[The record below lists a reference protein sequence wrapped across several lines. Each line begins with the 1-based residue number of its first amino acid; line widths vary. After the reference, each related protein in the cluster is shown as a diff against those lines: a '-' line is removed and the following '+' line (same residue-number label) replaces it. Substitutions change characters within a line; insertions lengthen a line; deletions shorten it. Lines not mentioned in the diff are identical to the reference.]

1 MQENLLQG
9 FRLSPQQSHLWSLLR
24 GNQAGPFHAR
34 CAVLVEGTLNVDLL
48 KTALGEIVNRHEI
61 LHTTFQRFSENALP
75 VQVVGDAAVKQIGD
89 YDLRGLTSGQ
99 QQARLAELLQ
109 ATVNFDYERGPL
121 VHALLVTLSADRHVL
136 ILNLPALCSDAA
148 GLSILVGELCRCY
161 ATLRSGDESGDEPM
175 QYVDLSEWQNEL
187 LEQKET
193 EAGRAY
199 WREKDYSNLNSL
211 RLPFRHDES
220 GGEFKPICDRLAVE
234 PQTYARL
241 AALAEKFA
249 VAPQVVLLACWQV
262 LLWRLSNQ
270 PHLIVGTCYDGR
282 KYEDLRDAL
291 GLFAKYLPV
300 EANLNANLRF
310 NQLVRQLEE
319 LTLAAYKRQEYF
331 SWEQVMAADSGE
343 AVDFFPFGFDYAGES
358 PACSAP
364 GLKFSIFEQQVYAE
378 QFEIRLSCV
387 TTAEGLTTEL
397 HYDADLYRTQNIRLV
412 HTLLHRVLAGAASRG
427 DDEIGRLLSLSA
439 EEQMQ
444 LSLATAPAHA
454 ASTPDGL
461 YTRHAA
467 RRDTKANAK
476 GRERQELQRVS
487 RDRELPLSFSQQRL
501 WFINQLEPESAAY
514 NLPTVVRLSG
524 HLQVDGLERTVNE
537 IVSRHE
543 VLRTTFAQEGGRPV
557 QVVAPAQPQSIELI
571 DLSALADNE
580 REVQARTLIS
590 EEARRPFD
598 LSRGPLL
605 RVRLLQLRRDEYILM
620 LTMHHIVSDGW
631 SMGLLVREVTALY
644 EAFVEGRPSPLGSLP
659 IQYADFAVWQREWL
673 QGEALD
679 EQLDYWKRQ
688 LANAPQLLELPTDR
702 PRPAVQ
708 SYRGARVPVS
718 VSKPVAAE
726 LKKLSQREGATLF
739 MTLLAAFQ
747 TLLYRYSGQTDIV
760 VGTPVANRDHLQ
772 LEGLIGFFV
781 NTLVLRTSLSGEPS
795 FRQLLKRVREVT
807 LGAYTH
813 QDAPFETLVEMLQ
826 PARSLSHTPLFQV
839 TFALESAGPA
849 GASVSVPGLKLSPI
863 ESNIAIAKFDLALI
877 LNETGQGV
885 TGALEYNRD
894 LFEGSTLEL
903 MAGEFEVLLQGIVKS
918 PGERITRLPLLGSR
932 ELRRTLVE
940 WNDTR
945 VVYSEESGE
954 FCLHTLFEAQVER
967 TPEAVAVICE
977 QEQVS
982 YHELN
987 VRADELA
994 RRLRAVGVGPE
1005 VAVGLCAERSIEL
1018 VVGLLGILKAG
1029 AAYVPLDPALPGER
1043 LAFMLEDAGIKVL
1056 LTQRQLSNSLSS
1068 SGAQVLFLEDE
1079 PEAAGDEAAPDIKS
1093 GVTADNL
1100 AYVIYTSGST
1110 GKPKGV
1116 MNTHRA
1122 ISNCLLWMC
1131 RQFPLQPTDR
1141 VLQKTPFSF
1150 DASIWEF
1157 FLPLFTGAQLV
1168 IARPGGHKD
1177 SAYLVEAIREHEV
1190 TILQLVPSMLR
1201 TLLNEE
1207 GIEEC
1212 RSLKHVL
1219 CGGETMFVE
1228 DCELFHAKLRANLY
1242 NQYGPTE
1249 ASVDATC
1256 WTCAEGTGLSVV
1268 PIGQPIANMRLYILD
1283 ENLQPVPPRIP
1294 GELYLGGIG
1303 LSRGYLARPKLTAEN
1318 FIPDPFAT
1326 EPGAR
1331 LYRTG
1336 DLARRLP
1343 DGPVEFLERIDNQ
1356 VKLRGF
1362 RVELGEIEAALKA
1375 HAAVHNAVVL
1385 MKEAAG
1391 TQRLEAFVVSS
1402 EQEKVT
1408 GNELR
1413 AWLRERLPEYMVPT
1427 VFFLLEDL
1435 PVMPSGKIDRRA
1447 LLALEKADPTIMF
1460 VPPRTEVEKE
1470 LAEIWCGVLGV
1481 ERIGIHDN
1489 FFDLGGHS
1497 LLAVQVMSRVRRA
1510 LHVELRVRTL
1520 FESPTIAALAETIAK
1535 PSAQKSDDEGVTVI
1549 DQPEQDRVRPVSR
1562 DRHLPLSFA
1571 QERLW
1576 VLDRMEAGNIAYNL
1590 PTAILMRGHL
1600 DVQALEAT
1608 LNEIIRRHETLR
1620 TTFSEVEGEPV
1631 QVIAP
1636 TLVLKLDVTDLA
1648 HLPGAERQAEAR
1660 RLAAAEAQRPF
1671 DLSRGPLVRAS
1682 LLRMSADEHV
1692 ALLTLHHIIADGW
1705 SMGVLVQEVT
1715 QVYGTL
1721 SQGAEP
1727 ELKKLAVQYAD
1738 YAVWQREWLN
1748 EKILDEQA
1756 QYWRQQ
1762 LGGELQALE
1771 LPADR
1776 PRPPLQTYRGG
1787 QRSFKLSSEISAKLV
1802 EVSRQHGATLF
1813 MTLLA
1818 AFKTLLH
1825 RYSGQTDITI
1835 GTPVANRDRVE
1846 IEPLIGFFVN
1856 TLVLRTDLS
1865 GDPRFDELLGRVRET
1880 ALGAYAH
1887 QDLPFERLVSELQP
1901 ERSLSHTP
1909 LFQVS
1914 FILQNVPE
1922 ADLTLPGLTL
1932 SQFNV
1937 GVAAVQFD
1945 MTMSMVETP
1954 DGIAGVLEYNTDLF
1968 EAATIERTLS
1978 HFQTLLDAAANR
1990 PDARLSE
1997 LPLLSAGEERRI
2009 LFDWNQTRARFEPDV
2024 EWCLHKHFERQVERT
2039 PDAVAVVFDHLELSY
2054 AELNAHANQLAHRLR
2069 AEGVGPEVAV
2079 GVCAERSVEMV
2090 VALLGILKAGGAYVP
2105 LDPALP
2111 RERLAFMLEDAG
2123 IKVLLTQRGL
2133 SDVLP
2138 ASGAAVLFLETELKG
2153 VGNEG
2158 ELGVENTV
2166 TADNLA
2172 YVIYTSGS
2180 TGRPKGAMNT
2190 HRAICNRLLWMQ
2202 EAYQLDSSDR
2212 VLQKTPFSFDVSVW
2226 EFFWPLMT
2234 GARLVLALPGGH
2246 QDGEYLARTIEAEQI
2261 TTLHFV
2267 PSMLR
2272 VFLEVPDLAGCASVR
2287 RVICSGEALPFD
2299 LQERFF
2305 ERLDAEL
2312 HNLYGPTEAAVDVT
2326 AWKCERASARHL
2338 VPIGR
2343 PIANTE
2349 IYLLDRHQQPVPVG
2363 IAAELHIGGVCLA
2376 RGYAGHPELTAERFI
2391 PHSYGGVP
2399 GERLYRTGD
2408 LARYLPDG
2416 EIEYLGR
2423 LDNQV
2428 KLRGFRIELG
2438 EVEAAL
2444 GEHEAVDE
2452 CAVLVGQTESGEQR
2466 LEAYLVVDAAAGQG
2480 STATELRAW
2489 LRERLPEYMVPNVF
2503 VLLDEL
2509 PLSANGKL
2517 DRRALLQL
2525 SAEREQAG
2533 VDAAYVAPRDPVE
2546 AALAGIWTEILNLK
2560 QVGINDNFF
2569 DLGGHSLLATRVVS
2583 RLREAFEVELP
2594 LRRVFE
2600 TPTIAG
2606 IAAKVNG
2613 LLRGDALGHVPP
2625 PLVAVARRGGSP
2637 LSFAQQRLWFLEQ
2650 LEPGG
2655 SAYNLATAVRLKG
2668 PLDSQLLEL
2677 TFNEI
2682 VRRHE
2687 ALRTTFEQVEGRP
2700 LQIVHPPTQAR
2711 LVIEDLSELAEPER
2725 EAQARRLAAVE
2736 AQRPFD
2742 LTRGPL
2748 LRTSLLRLA
2757 ADQHV
2762 VLLTMHHIVS
2772 DGWSLEVLVREVS
2785 ALYEAFSKG
2794 EASPL
2799 VEPAIQYADFAEWQ
2813 QQWLRGEV
2821 LDAELAYW
2829 RKRLE
2834 GAAPL
2839 LELPADHVRPQVQS
2853 YRGASESVALPASVA
2868 ESVKRLSRELG
2879 ATRFMTL
2886 LAAFKI
2892 LLARYSGQQ
2901 DIVVGT
2907 PVANRTRLE
2916 VEDLI
2921 GFFVNTLVLRT
2932 NLSGDPSFRELLG
2945 RIKETTLGAYA
2956 HQDVPFEK
2964 LVGEMHPERTLGH
2977 TPLFQ
2982 VMFTFQNASQP
2993 SLSGRE
2999 AGGLTMTPLV
3009 DESASS
3015 KYDLTL
3021 SVSELDGGLD
3031 ALIEYSTDLFERETI
3046 QRMLEHFG
3054 VLLES
3059 IVANPDERLS
3069 RLPLLGA
3076 TERTRLLD
3084 SWSRGE
3090 QQPLQSLCV
3099 HELIEAQVMRAPDAL
3114 AVVFGEEQLTYGEL
3128 NRRANQLARHLRRQG
3143 VGPEV
3148 MVGSCL
3154 EQGSDV
3160 AVALLAILKAGGV
3173 YVPLDPTNPPERLSY
3188 IMTDAGAEVLLTQRK
3203 SNVAIPGY
3211 EGTVVYLDTD
3221 WEEIARNP
3229 ADNLPAAASADNLMY
3244 AIYTSGSTGRPKG
3257 ACISHRVAANHFLSI
3272 RDEFGLKPGD
3282 RVLQF
3287 YSLSFDGSLE
3297 QIVPSLLSGASLFLR
3312 DRDVWGVDEFV
3323 RKVREWKLTVIDLP
3337 PAYWHQFISAP
3348 AAQLEYEHLRLMV
3361 TGGDVM
3367 LPESVRLWR
3376 SSPLKSL
3383 RLVNAY
3389 GPTEAAVTS
3398 IIFSVPAETRGDAG
3412 LEHIPIGRP
3421 LKHCTTFILDENGE
3435 PTPTGVSGELHIG
3448 GPLLARGYLNRP
3460 ELTAEKFIPDP
3471 FSAEPA
3477 ARLYRTG
3484 DRARYRPDGQIEYLG
3499 RIDRQVKMRGF
3510 RIELGEIEAALKQHE
3525 AVEECAVV
3533 LREDKPGQ
3541 QRLVAYVVAPPAA
3554 PELWPSVGEYFIYD
3568 PLLYY
3573 AMTHHER
3580 RNRSYKVAFDRLVGG
3595 KTVLDV
3601 GTGGDAILAR
3611 FCIEAGASHVYA
3623 IEQLDDAYNH
3633 ARDLIK
3639 ELKLDDRIT
3648 LLHGDATEI
3657 ELPEKV
3663 DVCVSE
3669 LLGGIASSEGV
3680 VGVLNE
3686 ARRFLRDDGL
3696 MIPQRA
3702 TTRVA
3707 AVSLPKELSARPRF
3721 SDIAGPYVEKIFE
3734 TVGHPFDV
3742 RVCIRN
3748 FPASQLASD
3757 AGVFEDLDFSG
3768 PIPTELHSTVKLK
3781 VNRNTSID
3789 GFLLW
3794 LNLQTVEHELIDVL
3808 ADEYNRLPV
3817 FFPVFYPGLEVSEGD
3832 NIEGVCSVIS
3842 SAEQL
3847 TPDYRIRGAVLR
3859 ANGERI
3865 DFDYHSPHHSA
3876 SFRDDA
3882 FYKLLFDAGVTNTE
3896 STAAREISAGDVSAR
3911 QVPTP
3916 LQTPREFLQARL
3928 PEYMVPMAF
3937 VALKELPLTPSGKVD
3952 WRALPAPGD
3961 LRPDAAEQHVAPHT
3975 DEEKLL
3981 ANIWSQV
3988 LGLERIGVNDN
3999 FFRLGGDSILSIQ
4012 IIAKANQAGLRLT
4025 PRQLFQHQTIA
4036 QLAAVAGTVEAV
4048 QSEQGEVTGVAPLT
4062 PIQRWFFEQ
4071 HTDDPQH
4078 FNQAVMLEVRP
4089 GVDAEL
4095 LQRVMQRLL
4104 VQHDAMRLR
4113 FERHETDWRQAH
4125 VAADDPVS
4133 FTRLDFSL
4141 LPEDEKRAAIEAAAA
4156 EVQRGLDLSHGPL
4169 VCAVMFDLGE
4179 GRPGRLLLV
4188 IHHLLIDGVSWRILL
4203 EDLHLG
4209 YEQALRGEA
4218 ISFASKTT
4226 SFKHYAERLSEYAE
4240 SPALRREASYW
4251 SGVDYSLAGKLPLDL
4266 HEAGNTVASAS
4277 TVAAA
4282 LDVEETR
4289 ALLQEVSQAYRTEI
4303 NDVLLAALVEAYAA
4317 WTGQRALLV
4326 ELEGHGREEIF
4337 EDVDVSRTVGW
4348 FTTTFPVLLNVSE
4361 AQGTGEVVQE
4371 VKEQLRRVPQ
4381 RGIGYGALR
4390 YLIAD
4395 EELRT
4400 RLQSLPQP
4408 EVLFNYFGQLDQI
4421 LAESPLFKPAA
4432 ESSGA
4437 LQSGAH
4443 ERSHLLEINCSVAG
4457 GRLQIALTYSEHKH
4471 RRATIERFAAQFVAA
4486 LRSVIA
4492 HCRSVEGSY
4501 TPSDFPLA
4509 RLTKQQLQRLLEADR
4524 HIEDIYPLS
4533 PVQQGM
4539 FFHSLYAGEAV
4550 YVEQTSGEL
4559 RGKFDAAALEEAWR
4573 RVVGRHQILRAAFHL
4588 EDFDEPLQV
4597 VREQAALSFVQRD
4610 IRKLPKTWQR
4620 EWLSRY
4626 LENDRQRGFDL
4637 AVPPLMRVALIRTSE
4652 DTHQFVWTF
4661 HHLLL
4666 DGWSVSLLFKEVL
4679 TSYAALARGGDATQE
4694 ITRPFGD
4701 YIAWLAGQ
4709 DLSAAESFWRAAL
4722 KGFTRATPLGLDR
4735 AARDQGDGEHAGFGE
4750 TRLSLSADTTEAL
4763 QSVARQYQL
4772 TLNTIVQG
4780 AWALVLSH
4788 YCGDEDILFG
4798 TTVSGRPAEL
4808 AHVETMI
4815 GMFINTL
4822 PLRARLEPGETLVSW
4837 LGRLQAQQAE
4847 MRQYEY
4853 TPLAQVQGWSELP
4866 PGASMFES
4874 LLIFENYPVQT
4885 VAEEQRSNL
4894 EISNLEER
4902 TRTKYRLTVLAAT
4915 GSEIGLNI
4923 AYDRRWFDAAAVG
4936 HLLGH
4941 LELMLEQIARNSGQR
4956 LADLPDWTEAERRQ
4970 LFGTPATGV
4979 DPAAR
4984 DERPATLP
4992 RTQTEELLASIW
5004 AEVMGVSQVDVESN
5018 FFELGGH
5025 SLLATQL
5032 VARVRKVFQI
5042 EVALRT
5048 LFDEPTL
5055 AGLALHI
5062 DQLLRSGQTLEVPP
5076 LAPAPRDAPLPLS
5089 FAQQRLW
5096 IIQQLSAESAAY
5108 NVPIAVRLSGTLAVR
5123 ALDQTLTE
5131 IVRRHEVLRTVFAS
5145 VQGEPVQVIT
5155 PARPMRLPVVDL
5167 RDLPAEVRERAA
5179 QQLTNEE
5186 AARPFDLA
5194 GGQMLRTMLL
5204 RLDEDEH
5211 ILLFTMHHI
5220 VCDGWST
5227 DVLIRETV
5235 ALYEAFLRG
5244 EASPLAELPIQYADY
5259 SVWQRAWLQGE
5270 VLDEHLAFWKQQ
5282 LSGLTQLN
5290 LPTDF
5295 PRPAAPSFRAGVQ
5308 LFHLPKDVTEALK
5321 ALTRREECT
5330 LFMTLLAAFQTL
5342 LYRNSGQADIVVG
5355 TDLASRTQ
5363 AELEQLIGFFVNML
5377 AMRTS
5382 FSGNPTFRELLAR
5395 VRRMTLEAYAHQDL
5409 PFEKLVAALQ
5419 LERDRSRFP
5428 VFQAVLVLQNEPSQ
5442 ALLKLPGL
5450 VLSTVENEAQ
5460 TVKFDLILFV
5470 AEGDDGLHGH
5480 LDYSTDLFKPETM
5493 SRLMAQFET
5502 LLRSVVADPEARVD
5516 ELEMSTS
5523 KERERQVMQDQERQ
5537 SAERKKLLSVRRK
5550 AVNLAEVTPVRT
5562 SFLSDGMELPLVV
5575 EPNVRQVD
5583 LAHWGN
5589 ANRDA
5594 VEAMVL
5600 KHGAVL
5606 FRGFDVRS
5614 IIDFQNFAQSVGT
5627 ELFGEYGDLP
5637 RAGIGGKVYDS
5648 TPYPSDQ
5655 AILFHNESSHMHR
5668 WPLRIWFYCV
5678 QAAEQGGET
5687 PIVDCREVYR
5697 RLDPAIIRLFRRRKV
5712 MYVRNY
5718 TDGVDVSW
5726 RAFYR
5731 TEDRGAVEES
5741 CRGAGVE
5748 FEWKGDNGLRTR
5760 QVCEAVR
5767 VHPQTGEMVFFNQ
5780 IQLHH
5785 VSFLEPSARRA
5796 MMTLFEEKDYPRNV
5810 YYGDGAPIEPEVID
5824 AISQTYEQT
5833 AVSFPWQPRD
5843 ILMLDNMLTAHARRP
5858 YVGPR
5863 KIAVAMGEMFYG
5875 ERAEG
5880 QTAGLTS

>member
-1 MQENLLQG
+1 MQEFLVQG
-9 FRLSPQQSHLWSLLR
+9 FRLSPQQNHLWSLLQS
-24 GNQAGPFHAR
+24 NQGEAFHAR
-34 CAVLVEGTLNVDLL
+34 CAVLIEGSLDTDLL
-48 KTALGEIVNRHEI
+48 KSALDDVVNRHEI
-61 LHTTFQRFSENALP
+61 LHTTFQRFSEEALP
-75 VQVVGDAAVKQIGD
+75 VQVVGEAAVKHIGD
-89 YDLRGLTSGQ
+89 YDLSDLTGTR
-99 QQARLAELLQ
+99 QQARLEELLQ
-109 ATVNFDYERGPL
+109 ETDHFVFDYERGPL
-121 VHALLVTLSADRHVL
+121 VHASLVALAADRHML

-148 GLSILVGELCRCY
+148 GLSNLLGELCRCY
-161 ATLRSGDESGDEPM
+161 TALREGDEPGAEPM

-187 LEQKET
+187 LEQEET

-199 WREKDYSNLNSL
+199 WREKNYSNLKSPS
-211 RLPFRHDES
+211 LPFRHDQADA
-220 GGEFKPICDRLAVE
+220 GFKPSRDRLAVE
-234 PQTYARL
+234 PQTYVQL
-241 AALAEKFA
+241 AALAEKFGSA
-249 VAPQVVLLACWQV
+249 TQVVLLACWQV

-270 PHLIVGTCYDGR
+270 PHLVVGTGYDGR

-300 EANLNANLRF
+300 EARVNDNLKF
-310 NQLVRQLEE
+310 PQLVRQLKEA
-319 LTLAAYKRQEYF
+319 TLAAYKRQEYF
-331 SWEQVMAADSGE
+331 SWEQVGAANGGQ

-358 PACSAP
+358 PACSTS
-364 GLKFSIFEQQVYAE
+364 GLKFSIFEQQVHAE
-378 QFEIRLSCV
+378 RFEIKLSCV
-387 TTAEGLTTEL
+387 ETAEGLTTEL
-397 HYDADLYRTQNIRLV
+397 HYDAGLYRTADIRLV
-412 HTLLHRVLAGAASRG
+412 HTLLHRVLAGVGDRG
-427 DDEIGRLLSLSA
+427 DDEIGSLLSLSP
-439 EEQMQ
+439 EEQRQ
-444 LSLATAPAHA
+444 LSLETEPAHVA
-454 ASTPDGL
+454 ATQNGPRP
-461 YTRHAA
+461 RHAPRPQA
-467 RRDTKANAK
+467 H
-476 GRERQELQRVS
+476 GRELQDLQRVS
-487 RDRELPLSFSQQRL
+487 RDRELPLSFAQQRL
-501 WFINQLEPESAAY
+501 WFINQLEPDSAAY

-524 HLQVDGLERTVNE
+524 LLQIDALERTVNE
-537 IVSRHE
+537 IISRHE
-543 VLRTTFAQEGGRPV
+543 VLRTTFAQESGRPV
-557 QVVAPAQPQSIELI
+557 QVVAPTQPQRIELL
-571 DLSALADNE
+571 DLSGLADRE
-580 REVQARTLIS
+580 REAQARTLIS
-590 EEARRPFD
+590 EEARQPFD

-605 RVRLLQLRRDEYILM
+605 RVRLIRLHRDEHILM

-631 SMGLLVREVTALY
+631 SMGLLLQEVTALY
-644 EAFVEGRPSPLGSLP
+644 EAFVSGRPSPLVSLP

-688 LANAPQLLELPTDR
+688 LADAPQLLELPSDR

-718 VSKPVAAE
+718 VSKAVTAE
-726 LKKLSQREGATLF
+726 LKAFSQREGATLF

-747 TLLYRYSGQTDIV
+747 TLLFRYSGQTDIV

-813 QDAPFETLVEMLQ
+813 SDAPFETLVEMLQ

-839 TFALESAGPA
+839 TFALESAGAA
-849 GASVSVPGLKLSPI
+849 GGVSVPGLKLSPI
-863 ESNIAIAKFDLALI
+863 ESDIAIAKFDLALI
-877 LNETGQGV
+877 VSETGQGL
-885 TGALEYNRD
+885 TGVLEYNRD
-894 LFEGSTLEL
+894 LFDRSTVEL
-903 MAGEFEVLLQGIVKS
+903 MAREFEVLLQGIVWS
-918 PGERITRLPLLGSR
+918 PGELITRLPLLSSQ
-932 ELRRTLVE
+932 ELRRMLVE
-940 WNDTR
+940 WNNTR
-945 VVYSEESGE
+945 VVYSDEASEL
-954 FCLHTLFEAQVER
+954 CLHTPFEEQVAR
-967 TPEAVAVICE
+967 TPDAVAVSCE
-977 QEQVS
+977 QERVS
-982 YHELN
+982 YRELN
-987 VRADELA
+987 ARADGLA
-994 RRLRAVGVGPE
+994 RRLRGVGVGPE
-1005 VAVGLCAERSIEL
+1005 VTVGLCAERSVEL
-1018 VVGLLGILKAG
+1018 VIGLLGILKAG
-1029 AAYVPLDPALPGER
+1029 GAYVPLDPALPRER
-1043 LAFMLEDAGIKVL
+1043 VTFMLEDAGISVL
-1056 LTQRQLSNSLSS
+1056 VTQRRFSDTLPS
-1068 SGAQVLFLEDE
+1068 SGMQVLFLEAE
-1079 PEAAGDEAAPDIKS
+1079 PEAAADEREPGVKS
-1093 GVTADNL
+1093 GVSGNNL

-1110 GKPKGV
+1110 GRPKGV

-1122 ISNCLLWMC
+1122 IANCLLWLC
-1131 RQFPLQPTDR
+1131 RQFPLQQTDR

-1168 IARPGGHKD
+1168 MARPDGHQD

-1190 TILQLVPSMLR
+1190 TVLQLVPSMLR

-1228 DCELFHAKLRANLY
+1228 DCELFYSKLRAELY

-1256 WTCAEGTGLSVV
+1256 WNCADGAGLNVV
-1268 PIGQPIANMRLYILD
+1268 PIGHPLANMRLYILD
-1283 ENLQPVPPRIP
+1283 ERLQPVPPRVP
-1294 GELYLGGIG
+1294 GELHIGGIG
-1303 LSRGYLARPKLTAEN
+1303 LSRGYLARPELTAER
-1318 FIPDPFAT
+1318 FIPDPFGV

-1343 DGPVEFLERIDNQ
+1343 DGAVEFLERIDNQ

-1362 RVELGEIEAALKA
+1362 RIELGEIEAALKA
-1375 HAAVHNAVVL
+1375 HAAVYNAVVL

-1427 VFFLLEDL
+1427 VFFLLEAL
-1435 PVMPSGKIDRRA
+1435 PVMPSGKIDRKA

-1510 LHVELRVRTL
+1510 LRVELRVRTL
-1520 FESPTIAALAETIAK
+1520 FESPTIAALAERIDG
-1535 PSAQKSDDEGVTVI
+1535 SATQTSGDEAVTVI
-1549 DQPEQDRVRPVSR
+1549 NEPDQDRIRPVAR

-1576 VLDRMEAGNIAYNL
+1576 VLDRIEAGNIAYNL
-1590 PTAILMRGHL
+1590 PTAILMRGRL

-1636 TLVLKLDVTDLA
+1636 TFVLKLDVTDLCD
-1648 HLPGAERQAEAR
+1648 LPVAERQAEVR
-1660 RLAAAEAQRPF
+1660 RLAVAEARRPF
-1671 DLSRGPLVRAS
+1671 DLARGPLVRAS
-1682 LLRMSADEHV
+1682 LLRTTADEHV

-1715 QVYGTL
+1715 QVYGAL
-1721 SQGAEP
+1721 SRGAEP
-1727 ELKKLAVQYAD
+1727 ELRKLAVQYAD
-1738 YAVWQREWLN
+1738 YAVWQRQWLS

-1776 PRPPLQTYRGG
+1776 PRPPLQTHRGG
-1787 QRSFKLSSEISAKLV
+1787 QRSFKLSAETSAKLAQ
-1802 EVSRQHGATLF
+1802 VSRQHGASLF

-1825 RYSGQTDITI
+1825 RYSGQTDITV

-1856 TLVLRTDLS
+1856 TLVLRTDLA

-2009 LFDWNQTRARFEPDV
+2009 LFDWNQTRAHFEPEV
-2024 EWCLHKHFERQVERT
+2024 EQCLHTLFEAQVART
-2039 PDAVAVVFDHLELSY
+2039 PDEVAVVFEQLQLSY
-2054 AELNAHANQLAHRLR
+2054 AELNARANRLARLLMS
-2069 AEGVGPEVAV
+2069 EGVEPEVRV
-2079 GVCAERSVEMV
+2079 GLCVERSVEMV
-2090 VALLGILKAGGAYVP
+2090 IALLGILKAGGVYVP
-2105 LDPALP
+2105 LDPHYP
-2111 RERLAFMLEDAG
+2111 EQRLQFMLEDAQVR
-2123 IKVLLTQRGL
+2123 VLLTERQFAEI
-2133 SDVLP
+2133 LP
-2138 ASGAAVLFLETELKG
+2138 AHEAKVIFLDDEGAAPQAQEAG
-2153 VGNEG
+2153 GNDNVEG
-2158 ELGVENTV
+2158 KATS
-2166 TADNLA
+2166 ANLA

-2180 TGRPKGAMNT
+2180 TGRPKGVMIS
-2190 HRAICNRLLWMQ
+2190 HRSISNRVLWMREQ
-2202 EAYQLDSSDR
+2202 FPLSGSDR
-2212 VLQKTPFSFDVSVW
+2212 VLQKTPFSFDASLW
-2226 EFFWPLMT
+2226 EFFLPLFS
-2234 GARLVLALPGGH
+2234 GAQLVLARPSGH
-2246 QDGEYLARTIEAEQI
+2246 QDSAYLVEAVRQHQI
-2261 TTLHFV
+2261 TILQLV
-2267 PSMLR
+2267 PSMLG
-2272 VFLEVPDLAGCASVR
+2272 VFL
-2287 RVICSGEALPFD
+2287 GEEGVAECRSLRHLFCGG
-2299 LQERFF
+2299 
-2305 ERLDAEL
+2305 ERLAAGDRDRFYERLTTAEL
-2312 HNLYGPTEAAVDVT
+2312 HNLYGPTEAAIDAT
-2326 AWKCERASARHL
+2326 YWKCEPGEGGATI
-2338 VPIGR
+2338 PIGR
-2343 PIANTE
+2343 PISNVE
-2349 IYLLDRHQQPVPVG
+2349 VYVLDGALRAVATGVTG
-2363 IAAELHIGGVCLA
+2363 ELYIGGDGVG
-2376 RGYAGHPELTAERFI
+2376 RGYLKRPDLTAERFI
-2391 PHSYGGVP
+2391 PHPYSRSG

-2408 LARYLPDG
+2408 VARYGEDG
-2416 EIEYLGR
+2416 RIEFLGR
-2423 LDNQV
+2423 ADQQV
-2428 KLRGFRIELG
+2428 KVRGFRIEPG
-2438 EVEAAL
+2438 EI
-2444 GEHEAVDE
+2444 EAVLAGHPDVRE
-2452 CAVLVGQTESGEQR
+2452 CAVVVRATETGEQR
-2466 LEAYLVVDAAAGQG
+2466 LEAHLVARAPQEKRLTG
-2480 STATELRAW
+2480 TELREW
-2489 LRERLPEYMVPNVF
+2489 LGERLPEHMIPNLF
-2503 VLLDEL
+2503 MLLAEL
-2509 PLSANGKL
+2509 PFAPSGKL

-2525 SAEREQAG
+2525 SDERDQAG

-2546 AALAGIWTEILNLK
+2546 AALAGIWTEILSLK

-2583 RLREAFEVELP
+2583 RLRETFEVELP

-2600 TPTIAG
+2600 TPTIGG
-2606 IAAKVNG
+2606 IAAKVSD
-2613 LLRGDALGHVPP
+2613 LLRGDAPGAAPP
-2625 PLVAVARRGGSP
+2625 PLVPVARRGGSP

-2668 PLDSQLLEL
+2668 ALDSQLLEL

-2687 ALRTTFEQVEGRP
+2687 ALRTTFEQMEGRP

-2711 LVIEDLSELAEPER
+2711 LVVEDLSELAEPER
-2725 EAQARRLAAVE
+2725 EAQARRLAAAE

-2757 ADQHV
+2757 ADEHV

-2772 DGWSLEVLVREVS
+2772 DGWSLEVFIREVS
-2785 ALYEAFSKG
+2785 VLYEAFSKG
-2794 EASPL
+2794 QPSPL
-2799 VEPAIQYADFAEWQ
+2799 AEPAIQYADFAEWQ
-2813 QQWLRGEV
+2813 QQWLKGEV

-2829 RKRLE
+2829 HRQLE
-2834 GAAPL
+2834 GAPPL
-2839 LELPADHVRPQVQS
+2839 LELPTDHVRPQVQS
-2853 YRGASESVALPASVA
+2853 YRGASASVALPASVA

-2886 LAAFKI
+2886 LAAFKV

-2907 PVANRTRLE
+2907 PVASRTRLE
-2916 VEDLI
+2916 VENLI

-2932 NLSGDPSFRELLG
+2932 DLSGDPSFRELLT

-2956 HQDVPFEK
+2956 HQDAPFEK

-2982 VMFTFQNASQP
+2982 VVFTFQNASTP
-2993 SLSGRE
+2993 SPSGRE
-2999 AGGLTMTPLV
+2999 AGGLAMTPLV

-3021 SVSELDGGLD
+3021 SLSEFEGGLD
-3031 ALIEYSTDLFERETI
+3031 ALVEYSTDLFERETI

-3059 IVANPDERLS
+3059 IIANPDERLS
-3069 RLPLLGA
+3069 RLPLLDA
-3076 TERTRLLD
+3076 TERARLLG

-3090 QQPLQSLCV
+3090 HQLMQTLCV
-3099 HELIEAQVMRAPDAL
+3099 HELIEAQAIRAPDAL
-3114 AVVFGEEQLTYGEL
+3114 AVVFGAEQLTYGEL
-3128 NRRANQLARHLRRQG
+3128 NCRANQLARHLQGQG

-3154 EQGSDV
+3154 EQGIDV
-3160 AVALLAILKAGGV
+3160 VVTLLAILKAGGV
-3173 YVPLDPTNPPERLSY
+3173 YVPLDSANPPERLDY
-3188 IMTDAGAEVLLTQRK
+3188 ILADAGVKVLLTHRK
-3203 SNVAIPGY
+3203 VGAAIPGY
-3211 EGTVVYLDTD
+3211 EGKIVFLDTD

-3229 ADNLPAAASADNLMY
+3229 AVNLPAAASADNLMY
-3244 AIYTSGSTGRPKG
+3244 VIYTSGSTGSPKG
-3257 ACISHRVAANHFLSI
+3257 ACISHRVAANHFLAV

-3312 DRDVWGVDEFV
+3312 EKDVWGVDEFA
-3323 RKVREWKLTVIDLP
+3323 RKIKHWKLTVIDLP

-3348 AAQLEYEHLRLMV
+3348 TAQLEYEHLRLMV

-3398 IIFSVPAETRGDAG
+3398 IIFNVPAETHADATPG
-3412 LEHIPIGRP
+3412 HIPIGRP
-3421 LKHCTTFILDENGE
+3421 LTHRTTFILDGNGE
-3435 PTPTGVSGELHIG
+3435 PTPTGVPGELHIG

-3460 ELTAEKFIPDP
+3460 ELTAEKFIPDL
-3471 FSAEPA
+3471 FSAEPG

-3484 DRARYRPDGQIEYLG
+3484 DKARYLPDGQIEYLG

-3525 AVEECAVV
+3525 AVEACAVV

-3573 AMTHHER
+3573 AMTHDER
-3580 RNRSYKVAFDRLVGG
+3580 RNRSYKVAFDRLVRG
-3595 KTVLDV
+3595 KTVLDA

-3623 IEQLDDAYNH
+3623 IEQLDDAYHH
-3633 ARDLIK
+3633 ARELIK

-3648 LLHGDATEI
+3648 LLHGDVTEI

-3669 LLGGIASSEGV
+3669 LLGGIGSSEGV
-3680 VGVLNE
+3680 VGVLNQ
-3686 ARRFLRDDGL
+3686 ARRFLHDDGV

-3702 TTRVA
+3702 TTRIA
-3707 AVSLPKELSARPRF
+3707 AVSLPEELAAHPRF
-3721 SDIAGPYVEKIFE
+3721 SEIAGPYVEKIFE

-3742 RVCIRN
+3742 RVCIKN
-3748 FPASQLASD
+3748 FPVSQLASD
-3757 AGVFEDLDFSG
+3757 AGVFEDLDFSRS
-3768 PIPTELHSTVKLK
+3768 IPAELHSTVKLNI
-3781 VNRNTSID
+3781 NRNATID

-3794 LNLQTVEHELIDVL
+3794 LNLHTVEDELIDVL
-3808 ADEYNRLPV
+3808 ADEYNWLPV

-3832 NIEGVCSVIS
+3832 TIEAVCSVIS

-3847 TPDYRIRGAVLR
+3847 TPDYRIQGTVVR
-3859 ANGERI
+3859 ANGERF
-3865 DFDYHSPHHSA
+3865 DFDYHSPHHPA

-3882 FYKLLFDAGVTNTE
+3882 FYKLLFDPEVNVDRRDLN
-3896 STAAREISAGDVSAR
+3896 ARHEPASR
-3911 QVPTP
+3911 LTP
-3916 LQTPREFLQARL
+3916 LEFLQSRL
-3928 PEYMVPMAF
+3928 PEYMVPTAF
-3937 VALKELPLTPSGKVD
+3937 VALKELPLMASGKID
-3952 WRALPAPGD
+3952 LRALPAPEN
-3961 LRPDAAEQHVAPHT
+3961 LRLDAAEKYVAPQT
-3975 DEEKLL
+3975 DEETIL
-3981 ANIWSQV
+3981 ANVWSQV

-3999 FFRLGGDSILSIQ
+3999 FFGLGGDSILSIQ

-4036 QLAAVAGTVEAV
+4036 QLAAVSGAV
-4048 QSEQGEVTGVAPLT
+4048 AAVRSEQGEVTGAAPLT

-4071 HTDDPQH
+4071 YTNDPQH

-4089 GVDAEL
+4089 GVDASL
-4095 LQRVMQRLL
+4095 LRQVMQRLL
-4104 VQHDAMRLR
+4104 AQHDALRLR
-4113 FERHETDWRQAH
+4113 FERRATGWQQDH
-4125 VAADDPVS
+4125 VATDDPVF
-4133 FTRLDFSL
+4133 FTRMDFSV
-4141 LPEDEKRAAIEAAAA
+4141 LPEGEQHAAIEAAAA
-4156 EVQRGLDLSHGPL
+4156 EAQRGLDLSHGPL

-4209 YEQALRGEA
+4209 YEQATRGEA
-4218 ISFASKTT
+4218 ISFAPKTT
-4226 SFKHYAERLSEYAE
+4226 SFKHWAERLTEYAA
-4240 SPALRREASYW
+4240 SPELRRETSYW
-4251 SGVDYSLAGKLPLDL
+4251 LSGDYSLVGTLPLDL
-4266 HEAGNTVASAS
+4266 HEAGNTVSSAS
-4277 TVAAA
+4277 TVEAA
-4282 LDVEETR
+4282 LDAEETR
-4289 ALLQEVSQAYRTEI
+4289 ALLQEVPKAYHTEI

-4348 FTTTFPVLLNVSE
+4348 FTTTFPVLLNAGE
-4361 AQGTGEVVQE
+4361 APGTGEVLQE

-4381 RGIGYGALR
+4381 RGIGYGVLR
-4390 YLIAD
+4390 YLAAD
-4395 EELRT
+4395 EELGARVK
-4400 RLQSLPQP
+4400 SLPQP
-4408 EVLFNYFGQLDQI
+4408 EVLFNYFGQLDQV
-4421 LAESPLFKPAA
+4421 LAESPLFKPAG
-4432 ESSGA
+4432 ESSGP
-4437 LQSGAH
+4437 LQSGRH
-4443 ERSHLLEINCSVAG
+4443 KRSHLLEINSSVAG

-4471 RRATIERFAAQFVAA
+4471 RRATVQQFAGQFIAA
-4486 LRSVIA
+4486 LRSIIT

-4509 RLTKQQLQRLLEADR
+4509 RLTKQQLRRLLVADR

-4539 FFHSLYAGEAV
+4539 FFHSLYGGEGV

-4559 RGKFDAAALEEAWR
+4559 RGRLDPAALAEAWQR
-4573 RVVGRHQILRAAFHL
+4573 AVARHQILRAAFHL
-4588 EDFDEPLQV
+4588 DDFDEPLQL
-4597 VREQAALSFVQRD
+4597 VREHAPMSFVTHD
-4610 IRKLPKTWQR
+4610 IRNLSETEQR
-4620 EWLSRY
+4620 ESLTRY
-4626 LENDRQRGFDL
+4626 LAADRQRGFDL
-4637 AVPPLMRVALIRTSE
+4637 SVPPLMRMVLMRTGE

-4679 TSYAALARGGDATQE
+4679 TSYAALTRGDDATQT
-4694 ITRPFGD
+4694 IARPFGD
-4701 YIAWLAGQ
+4701 YMGWLARR

-4722 KGFTRATPLGLDR
+4722 KGFTHPTPLGHDR
-4735 AARDQGDGEHAGFGE
+4735 AAQAEDDGRHTGFGDA
-4750 TRLSLSADTTEAL
+4750 RMGLSAETTEAL
-4763 QSVARQYQL
+4763 QAVARQYQL

-4788 YCGDEDILFG
+4788 YCGEADILFG

-4822 PLRARLEPGETLVSW
+4822 PLRARLEPGETLAGW

-4853 TPLAQVQGWSELP
+4853 TPLVQVQGWSELP

-4885 VAEEQRSNL
+4885 VAHEQRSSL

-4923 AYDRRWFDAAAVG
+4923 AYDRRWFDEAEIANLLD
-4936 HLLGH
+4936 HLQ
-4941 LELMLEQIARNSGQR
+4941 LMLEQIARDGVQR
-4956 LADLPDWTEAERRQ
+4956 LADLPAWTEAERRQ

-4979 DPAAR
+4979 EPMAR
-4984 DERPATLP
+4984 DDTPATLP
-4992 RTQTEELLASIW
+4992 RTPTEEMLASIW

-5042 EVALRT
+5042 EMPLRT

-5055 AGLALHI
+5055 AGLSLQI
-5062 DQLLRSGQTLEVPP
+5062 DQLLRSGQTLQVPP
-5076 LAPAPRDAPLPLS
+5076 LARASRDSALALS

-5096 IIQQLSAESAAY
+5096 IIQQLNAGSAAY
-5108 NVPIAVRLSGTLAVR
+5108 NVPIAVRLSGVLAVQ
-5123 ALDQTLTE
+5123 ALKQTLNE
-5131 IVRRHEVLRTVFAS
+5131 IVRRHEVLRTVFAD
-5145 VQGEPVQVIT
+5145 VHGEPVQVIT
-5155 PARPMRLPVVDL
+5155 PAKPLRVPVVDL
-5167 RDLPAEVRERAA
+5167 RDLPAEVRDRVA
-5179 QQLTNEE
+5179 QRLTNEE
-5186 AARPFDLA
+5186 AARPFDL
-5194 GGQMLRTMLL
+5194 GSGPMLRTVLL

-5244 EASPLAELPIQYADY
+5244 EVSPLAELPIQYADY

-5282 LSGLTQLN
+5282 LRGVTQLN

-5295 PRPAAPSFRAGVQ
+5295 PRPPVPSFRAGVQ

-5321 ALTRREECT
+5321 ALSRREECT

-5342 LYRNSGQADIVVG
+5342 LYRYSGQTDIVVG
-5355 TDLASRTQ
+5355 TDLANRTHP
-5363 AELEQLIGFFVNML
+5363 EVEQLIGFFVNML

-5382 FSGNPTFRELLAR
+5382 LSGNPTFRELLGR

-5419 LERDRSRFP
+5419 LERNLSRFP

-5450 VLSTVENEAQ
+5450 VLSPVENEAQ

-5470 AEGDDGLHGH
+5470 AEGEDGLHGH
-5480 LDYSTDLFKPETM
+5480 LDYSTDLFKAETM
-5493 SRLMAQFET
+5493 NRLMAHFET
-5502 LLRSVVADPEARVD
+5502 LLRSVVADPEARVE
-5516 ELEMSTS
+5516 ELEMFTST
-5523 KERERQVMQDQERQ
+5523 ERERQVMQDQERQ

-5550 AVNLAEVTPVRT
+5550 GVNLAEIMPVRT
-5562 SFLSDGMELPLVV
+5562 SYLNGGGELPLVI
-5575 EPNVRQVD
+5575 EPNVRQID
-5583 LAHWGN
+5583 LAHWGK
-5589 ANRDA
+5589 ANWEA

-5606 FRGFDVRS
+5606 FRGFDVPS
-5614 IIDFQNFAQSVGT
+5614 IVEFQDFAQSVGT

-5668 WPLRIWFYCV
+5668 WPLRIWFYCL

-5687 PIVDCREVYR
+5687 PIVDCREVCR
-5697 RLDPAIIRLFRRRKV
+5697 RLDPAIIKNFQGRKV
-5712 MYVRNY
+5712 IYVRNY
-5718 TDGVDVSW
+5718 TDGIDVSW

-5731 TEDRGAVEES
+5731 TEDRAVVEEY
-5741 CRGAGVE
+5741 CRRAGVE

-5785 VSFLEPSARRA
+5785 VSFLEASARRA
-5796 MMTLFEEKDYPRNV
+5796 VMTLFEEKDYPRNV

-5824 AISQTYEQT
+5824 TVSRTYEQT

-5843 ILMLDNMLTAHARRP
+5843 ILMLDNMLTAHARKP
-5858 YVGPR
+5858 YVGQR
-5863 KIAVAMGEMFYG
+5863 KIAVAMGQMFYG

-5880 QTAGLTS
+5880 